1 VSATPG
7 TRPDERT
14 GLDGRTDLAFA
25 AEPDVPHDAG
35 AQDTGGRRAGAWWRR
50 NRSLVA
56 IGFVLLLGVA
66 LAVALTP
73 RGSGDPL
80 APDNPA
86 PEGSRAVAQVLD
98 RQGVD
103 VQELSVLQDV
113 LAAAGPGTT
122 LLVLQSSLL
131 APEQLRELRGSGADL
146 VLVDPP
152 LPVLQVLAPELSLG
166 GTSDSYTAAP
176 GCDDVDAT
184 AAGEAR
190 GGGSRYV
197 AADAAPVPGVD
208 REVPSAS
215 ADVAVCYP
223 PGSGTNPDAG
233 SYAVVADPERDRRVV
248 VHGQPDVLTN
258 RWLAEEGNA
267 ALALR
272 SLGRQGTLLWYR
284 VDPFDAALDVGD
296 GPAPSAVDLLPR
308 WVGWAAVQLL
318 VVAAVAV
325 LWRFR
330 RLGRLVPERLPA
342 VVRSVETTEGR
353 ARLYRAAGARAS
365 SAQVL
370 RRASSRRLATRLST
384 GSVSDP
390 TTVAR
395 LAAAASGRDPVSVG
409 LLLDGPAPTDD
420 AGLVRLADDLDRLE
434 REVSHR

>member
-1 VSATPG
+1 MSS
-7 TRPDERT
+7 
-14 GLDGRTDLAFA
+14 LDGRSDLAFA
-25 AEPDVPHDAG
+25 AEPPAPEGGTVDADD
-35 AQDTGGRRAGAWWRR
+35 AVDGRGRAAAWWRR

-56 IGFVLLLGVA
+56 IALVLLLGVA
-66 LAVALTP
+66 VTVALTP

-86 PEGSRAVAQVLD
+86 PDGARAVAQVLG

-103 VQELSVLQDV
+103 VQEPALLQDV
-113 LAAAGPGTT
+113 LGTAAPGTT

-146 VLVDPP
+146 VLVAPS

-166 GTSDSYTAAP
+166 GASDGYTAAP
-176 GCDDVDAT
+176 GCEDVDAV

-190 GGGSRYV
+190 GGGNRYV
-197 AADAAPVPGVD
+197 AADSDPVPGVE
-208 REVPSAS
+208 RETPSPT

-223 PGSGTNPDAG
+223 SGSGTNPDAG
-233 SYAVVADPERDRRVV
+233 SYAVVDDPEQDRRVV
-248 VHGQPDVLTN
+248 VHGQPEVLTN
-258 RWLAEEGNA
+258 QWLAEEGNA

-272 SLGRQGTLLWYR
+272 SLGRHDTLLWYR
-284 VDPFDAALDVGD
+284 VDPLDVALDEN
-296 GPAPSAVDLLPR
+296 GPAPTAVELLPR
-308 WVGWAAVQLL
+308 WVTWAAVQLL

-325 LWRFR
+325 LWRSR

-353 ARLYRAAGARAS
+353 ARLYRAAGARAT

-370 RRASSRRLATRLST
+370 RRASARRLATRLST

-409 LLLDGPAPTDD
+409 LLLDGPDPTDD

-434 REVSHR
+434 EEVTHR

>member
-1 VSATPG
+1 MSS
-7 TRPDERT
+7 
-14 GLDGRTDLAFA
+14 LDGRSDLAFA
-25 AEPDVPHDAG
+25 AEPPAPEGGTVDADDD
-35 AQDTGGRRAGAWWRR
+35 AVDGRGRAAAWWRR

-56 IGFVLLLGVA
+56 IALVLLLGVA
-66 LAVALTP
+66 VTVALTP
-73 RGSGDPL
+73 RGSGDAL

-86 PEGSRAVAQVLD
+86 PEGARAVAQVLG

-103 VQELSVLQDV
+103 VQEPALLQDV
-113 LAAAGPGTT
+113 LGTAAPGTT

-131 APEQLRELRGSGADL
+131 APEQLRDLRGSGADL
-146 VLVDPP
+146 VLVAPS

-166 GTSDSYTAAP
+166 GASDSYTAAP
-176 GCDDVDAT
+176 GCEDVDAV

-190 GGGSRYV
+190 GGGNRYV
-197 AADAAPVPGVD
+197 AADSDPVPGVE
-208 REVPSAS
+208 RETPSPT

-223 PGSGTNPDAG
+223 SGSGTNPDAG
-233 SYAVVADPERDRRVV
+233 SYAVVDDPEQDRRVV
-248 VHGQPDVLTN
+248 VHGQPEVLTN
-258 RWLAEEGNA
+258 QWLAEEGNA

-272 SLGRQGTLLWYR
+272 SLGRHDTLLWYR
-284 VDPFDAALDVGD
+284 VDPLDVALDED
-296 GPAPSAVDLLPR
+296 GPAPTAVELLPR
-308 WVGWAAVQLL
+308 WVTWAAVQLL

-325 LWRFR
+325 LWRSR

-353 ARLYRAAGARAS
+353 ARLYRAAGARAT

-370 RRASSRRLATRLST
+370 RRASARRLATRLST

-409 LLLDGPAPTDD
+409 LLLDGPDPTDD

-434 REVSHR
+434 EEVTHR